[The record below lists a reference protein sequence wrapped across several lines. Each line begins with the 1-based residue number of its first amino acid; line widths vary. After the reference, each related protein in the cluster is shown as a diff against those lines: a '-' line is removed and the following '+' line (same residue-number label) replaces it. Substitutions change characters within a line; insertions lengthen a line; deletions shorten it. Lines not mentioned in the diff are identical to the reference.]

1 MQTRW
6 LSWKKHPVVVVIWCF
21 FWFTVLHDKHL
32 HMSSESAIWCW
43 FYITVDGVLVF
54 RQEGFDKRGF
64 GPATPD
70 CPQSCLPKP
79 WLFVFGVDLIR
90 PSFFGII
97 KHHYKD
103 TVMKQPVFYGML
115 SVGDAFEDFY
125 SHPKPFDEQMFEMGW
140 FNHRL
145 AFMRIP
151 INPVSTTHSIHVW
164 FIYLYLVVNK
174 GKYSIHGSGNGMS

>member
-1 MQTRW
+1 
-6 LSWKKHPVVVVIWCF
+6 
-21 FWFTVLHDKHL
+21 
-32 HMSSESAIWCW
+32 
-43 FYITVDGVLVF
+43 
-54 RQEGFDKRGF
+54 
-64 GPATPD
+64 
-70 CPQSCLPKP
+70 
-79 WLFVFGVDLIR
+79 
-90 PSFFGII
+90 
-97 KHHYKD
+97 
-103 TVMKQPVFYGML
+103 MKQPVFYGML

-174 GKYSIHGSGNGMS
+174 GKYI